1 MGTYNLPRN
10 VKGEGRILFI
20 FSTKALIYTFAGIG
34 IGLLFYL
41 IFKMLGMTLIGI
53 IFIALFGL
61 IGFSVATFKVPN
73 SNAFKITKDTGG
85 ENIDDVIKRYIK
97 FKLSKNKVY
106 TYTKIEIAQENK
118 QEETKE
124 D

>member
-20 FSTKALIYTFAGIG
+20 FSTKALIYALAGIG
-34 IGLLFYL
+34 IGLPFYFLFNA
-41 IFKMLGMTLIGI
+41 LGMLIVGI
-53 IFIALFGL
+53 IILAFFGL
-61 IGFSVATFKVPN
+61 IGFSIATFKVPN
-73 SNAFKITKDTGG
+73 SNAFKITKEAGG
-85 ENIDDVIKRYIK
+85 ENIDEVIKRYIK
-97 FKLSKNKVY
+97 FKFAKNKVY
-106 TYTKIEIAQENK
+106 MYKNQIIAEEKK